1 MWDILVGHCDTYG
14 KGNGSI
20 TAFEC
25 RSLSSVDTLSTA
37 ESVTALLHQANA
49 DVRATSSHKR
59 FAVMDGLRGVA
70 ALAVVLFHSYKGG
83 GYVVNGALAVDFF
96 FILSGFVVAYSY
108 EDRLRTTMTSK
119 TFIISR
125 LIRLY
130 PMLLIGALGGLAIA
144 LIHNVMHPA
153 DAHDSQTMLIS
164 GGLSLLVLPYL
175 GSSIISDSAFDFN
188 PPIWSLFFELAA
200 NIVYALIWRRL
211 SMPMLIVIVLLG
223 LAGIAWFGPL
233 GGGGKVMFYAGTAR
247 VAAGFF
253 GGVLL
258 QKLWRQ
264 PRGPRIRGN
273 MPLLSL
279 LLVVI
284 LCLPFSVEGVLFVPF
299 FVVLCAMVL
308 AAADAGPSRMDRLSE
323 FLGET
328 SYPIYLTHWL
338 TLYLATFVGNALS
351 LTGPRYIVVVL
362 LHFTA
367 IPFIGF
373 AVGHLYETPVRLW
386 LSARFLPRRMPR
398 PASAGSAA
406 TPGQA

>member
-1 MWDILVGHCDTYG
+1 M
-14 KGNGSI
+14 
-20 TAFEC
+20 
-25 RSLSSVDTLSTA
+25 SLSRSTEGLLSRA
-37 ESVTALLHQANA
+37 VTDIQ
-49 DVRATSSHKR
+49 ATSSHKR

-70 ALAVVLFHSYKGG
+70 ALAVVLFHSYEGG
-83 GYVVNGALAVDFF
+83 GYLVNGPLAVDFF
-96 FILSGFVVAYSY
+96 FILSGFVVAFSY
-108 EDRLRTTMTSK
+108 ENRLRTTMNAKS
-119 TFIISR
+119 FIIAR

-130 PMLLIGALGGLAIA
+130 PMLLAGALGGLAIA
-144 LIHNVMHPA
+144 LMHNVTHPA
-153 DAHDSQTMLIS
+153 DAYPTREMLIA

-175 GSSIISDSAFDFN
+175 GSSVISDRAFDFN

-200 NIVYALIWRRL
+200 NIVYALTWRRL
-211 SMPMLIVIVLLG
+211 SVPVLIFIVLLG

-233 GGGGKVMFYAGTAR
+233 GGGGKAMFYAGIPR

-264 PRGPRIRGN
+264 PRWPRMAGN
-273 MPLLSL
+273 MPMLSL

-284 LCLPFSVEGVLFVPF
+284 LCLPFRIEGLLFAPF

-308 AAADAGPSRMDRLSE
+308 AAADARPSRMDRISR

-328 SYPIYLTHWL
+328 SYPIYLIHWL
-338 TLYLATFVGNALS
+338 TLYLATFFGNVLG

-362 LHFTA
+362 LHFAA

-373 AVGHLYETPVRLW
+373 AIGHFYETPVRLW
-386 LSARFLPRRMPR
+386 LSAKFLSRRAPHS
-398 PASAGSAA
+398 PAVQSASAPNKA
-406 TPGQA
+406 